1 MSSSLLEIQA
11 CAHGVRLSVLVSAGS
26 SKSMVRGIHGNVLK
40 VAVRSPPEKGK
51 ANKEAEEVL
60 AEFFGVGKGSVSV
73 VAGQT
78 SRNKQVVIRGI
89 ERHAA
94 EAKLNSL

>member
-1 MSSSLLEIQA
+1 MNESLDLRPHAGGITLA
-11 CAHGVRLSVLVSAGS
+11 ILVSAGS
-26 SKSMVRGIHGNVLK
+26 SKSLVRGIHGNALK

-60 AEFFGVGKGSVSV
+60 AEFFGVGKGSVAV

-78 SRNKQVVIRGI
+78 SRNKQVVIRGVDL
-89 ERHAA
+89 RAA
-94 EAKLNSL
+94 QEKLAKL